1 MTPPFRQA
9 RPAARADV
17 TRAVPAT
24 FAALLLALLL
34 ALPGCNKALIDGQN
48 AFRRGDLAD
57 ARAVFDAYARG
68 EGQKKRNRVIA
79 LLELGATQQ
88 ALGEFEAS
96 NHSLAQA
103 QAAIDRFDQNPE
115 ISLTTETRALLINLN
130 VLPYRG
136 WDSDRIMAA
145 TLRAMNFL
153 FLGDPSAARASL
165 NRAYRHQQE
174 AVGRNAKE
182 LESAQLASKQY
193 AAERGTGDALA
204 PDDDPRLNQ
213 ALTQRFAGLD
223 KYEVYADYANPF
235 TELLQGLYFLY
246 HPADAGDAERARKS
260 LERAAGMAPHNAG
273 VVDDLNAA
281 LDARS
286 GSSPP
291 PTAHVF
297 FATGTSPRLDA
308 FYLELPLFAVSR
320 KVDYVAANFPVLV
333 ENDRYARPLNVRGE
347 TAAVAEPLANLD
359 AVVGQEF
366 KNRLPMILVKSTLS
380 AALKATAAYAL
391 NESLRE
397 QRGSQGNGQGSTED
411 QLVLLFGRLAAIG
424 YQAATNQADRRI
436 WASLPKKIDYARL
449 PVPPDGR
456 LQVQVA
462 HGVSYS
468 VNLDPTRSHG
478 VWVRSVTPS
487 SPLIIDSFPL
497 GQSRPVS
504 AAPSGAFRP

>member
-1 MTPPFRQA
+1 MLA
-9 RPAARADV
+9 LL
-17 TRAVPAT
+17 
-24 FAALLLALLL
+24 LLLALF
-34 ALPGCNKALIDGQN
+34 LPLTGCNKALIDGQN
-48 AFRRGDLAD
+48 AFRGGDLVN

-103 QAAIDRFDQNPE
+103 QAAIDQFDQNPE

-130 VLPYRG
+130 ELPYRG

-145 TLRAMNFL
+145 TMRAMNFL

-174 AVGRNAKE
+174 AVARNAKE
-182 LESAQLASKQY
+182 LESAQLASKRY
-193 AAERGTGDALA
+193 ATERGTGDALA
-204 PDDDPRLNQ
+204 PDNDPRLNQ
-213 ALTQRFAGLD
+213 QLTQRFAGLE
-223 KYEVYADYANPF
+223 KYEAYADYANPF
-235 TELLQGLYFLY
+235 AELLQGLYFLY
-246 HPADAGDAERARKS
+246 HPADTGDAERARKS
-260 LERAAGMAPHNAG
+260 LERAAGMAPNNEG

-286 GSSPP
+286 GNPPP
-291 PTAHVF
+291 PTVHVF

-308 FYLELPLFAVSR
+308 FYLELPLFVVSR

-333 ENDRYARPLNVRGE
+333 ENSRYARPLNIRGE
-347 TAAVAEPLANLD
+347 TAAVAEPLANMD

-366 KNRLPMILVKSTLS
+366 KNRLPMIIVKSTLS
-380 AALKATAAYAL
+380 AALKAAAAYAL
-391 NESLRE
+391 NESIRN
-397 QRGSQGNGQGSTED
+397 QRRPQTAPNGQASGGDE
-411 QLVLLFGRLAAIG
+411 LAMLFGRLAAIG

-449 PVPPDGR
+449 PVPADGR
-456 LQVQVA
+456 LQVQA
-462 HGVSYS
+462 GSGVQHS

-478 VWVRSVTPS
+478 VWVRSVNPS
-487 SPLIIDSFPL
+487 SPLIIHTFPL
-497 GQSRPVS
+497 GPSAPSRAEP